1 MSKASESDKAG
12 HLNIKREGGKSDSRI
27 LTEAAMRP
35 MIRNGYIVGSM
46 GGKHFNGK
54 QPDFTETVEIMA
66 EACAN
71 VRANSLDDQ
80 KDILTSQAMALDSI
94 FTLLVARSEANV
106 EKHLDASERFMRM
119 ALKAQSQ
126 CRTTIETLDKMVR
139 DGTQT
144 VKHVHV
150 DNRGGQA
157 VIADTV
163 QTGGH
168 NEKTD
173 KQSHAKCDEGSPMLG
188 HDPQG
193 NGVPIASSKGQEAVQ
208 DARRD

>member
-1 MSKASESDKAG
+1 M
-12 HLNIKREGGKSDSRI
+12 
-27 LTEAAMRP
+27 T
-35 MIRNGYIVGSM
+35 
-46 GGKHFNGK
+46 
-54 QPDFTETVEIMA
+54 

-106 EKHLDASERFMRM
+106 ENHFDASERFMRM

-144 VKHVHV
+144 IKHVHV

-173 KQSHAKCDEGSPMLG
+173 KQSHAKRYEGSQMLG

-193 NGVPIASSKGQEAVQ
+193 NGVPIPGRKGKEAVQ